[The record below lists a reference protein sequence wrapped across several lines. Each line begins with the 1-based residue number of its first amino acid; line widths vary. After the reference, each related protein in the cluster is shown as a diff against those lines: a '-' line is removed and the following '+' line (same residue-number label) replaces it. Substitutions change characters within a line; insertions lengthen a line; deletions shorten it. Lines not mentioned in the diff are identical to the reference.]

1 MPLCEKS
8 RLVRKS
14 KPCQDFSWLKT
25 RGSGIPDALKERLF
39 SSFFT
44 SKSDGLGMGL
54 AICRTILKGFG
65 GSITCRNRPER
76 GAAFYV
82 QLPLAT

>member
-1 MPLCEKS
+1 MNRRAQTVACTSARSSGRLLHS
-8 RLVRKS
+8 RRL
-14 KPCQDFSWLKT
+14 DKT
-25 RGSGIPDALKERLF
+25 SIN
-39 SSFFT
+39 
-44 SKSDGLGMGL
+44 LGMGL
-54 AICRTILKGFG
+54 AICRTILKGSG